1 MQNLGD
7 CTCSSYVYTSVT
19 CILAISEFLCYS
31 RRCKDVSLCTPC
43 QSPWYR
49 ESFLETMV
57 MLRPFK
63 TGRIRVFEYFGYV

>member
-31 RRCKDVSLCTPC
+31 RRCKDVSLCTPFATVEGVKM
-43 QSPWYR
+43 SHYVLPANR
-49 ESFLETMV
+49 HGIVNHFLK
-57 MLRPFK
+57 RW
-63 TGRIRVFEYFGYV
+63 